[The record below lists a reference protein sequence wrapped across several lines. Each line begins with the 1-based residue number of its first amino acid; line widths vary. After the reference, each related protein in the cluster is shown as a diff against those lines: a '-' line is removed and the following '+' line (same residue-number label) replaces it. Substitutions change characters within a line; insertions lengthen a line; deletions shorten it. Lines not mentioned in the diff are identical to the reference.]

1 MINPENVLTYDQLFL
16 RCKQLEA
23 EVEQAKLVVLE
34 ANMQVIRA
42 KNMLLAKGNLAAY
55 GLQPVT
61 FGAGD
66 NLAGGAV

>member
-23 EVEQAKLVVLE
+23 EVEQAKLLLLE

-42 KNMLLAKGNLAAY
+42 RNMLLSQGQVQAH

-61 FGAGD
+61 FGT
-66 NLAGGAV
+66 GGAV